1 MHLAPAVQPGGDLPP
16 KTEAEYRLFFVGDL
30 GHQPE
35 RGLTTLQSI
44 TALSQEA
51 GPASGLVLLGDITG
65 RDGLRSDDD
74 QTKAWLR
81 QIIEQLETQP
91 GAVFYAPGD
100 YELGQHGQFGRL
112 ERLER
117 FFDRH
122 CDKKVRFMPNNACSG
137 PDDEELHPGVGLIG
151 ASSAW
156 YLADWQQEEELNEG
170 CDYADRNS
178 FLLALTDEIKGY
190 RDQVKIVAMH
200 HPLQSNGNRGGRFSV
215 TQHLFPLTDLV
226 PGAYLPLPIIGS
238 LARGVQT
245 TAGSRRDLSNLLYK
259 ELVSDIERS
268 VEDEDMVIF
277 LGGHEHNMLYVEEEN
292 YHIVTAGSGS
302 ERAPAGGGNEAS
314 FAYGAIGFGELSF
327 HPSGKVFLS
336 FYQVHENGQRER
348 VFRRCIIVDR
358 FAANTPDLPTVAA
371 EPLNGNR
378 LRTTVYGDSLDE
390 HGNFYRSTFGR
401 TYRSMYYQ
409 PLQVDALFLDTIH
422 GGLAPLRRG
431 GGMTTQSLHLQGGD
445 GHRYQLRSVRKNPVQ
460 LLPGPLEQSYAADLT
475 RDALTSLHP
484 FAPLSL
490 PTMQQQLEL
499 LHVRP
504 SLYYVPKQAPLTS
517 FNDNF
522 GGEMYWLE
530 QRPDGDW
537 RGTGL
542 FANSEDI
549 VSNSSAREAIM
560 DSWKHQANQRDYLRA
575 RLFDLL
581 IGDWDR
587 HRDQWRWTTHEEGEL
602 TVYRPVPRDRDQV
615 YSNFDAGIIR
625 LAAWFVPH
633 ARKLRAF
640 SYDFEGGHWLFM
652 NGKWNDRFFLSEM
665 TKADFLAEARYI
677 ITHLDD
683 ATIDAGLA
691 LLPAEVQ
698 EESLETYDIDGKLKS
713 RRDQLEEIAL
723 LYYRHLAR
731 EVDITATNKDDFI
744 RVTAQAEGDLLV
756 ELFDADKEGKADER
770 YYSRLFLADDTREVR
785 IYGLD
790 GDDHFE
796 LLGQNSRKIRLRLIG
811 GTDDDQV
818 AAQGRLNAR
827 VYDHPEGLE
836 IIEGRAKVRDRRSQR
851 HPELNLYRFQDYQFD
866 YAIPLPQL
874 GFNVDDGFFV
884 GGGVQ
889 FIRHGF
895 KPDPF
900 AQEHKIQ
907 ASYGSLKTL
916 RLEYQTVFNNA
927 FGRYSDF
934 LLDAEYLSDNYIV
947 NFFGFGNETA
957 DAPRGDLD
965 FNRTRQGYFQFFPRV
980 RFRSRRNR
988 MAWEFG
994 PYYRSTELSRRSDG
1008 FLATVDLPDRLFSTQ
1023 RFVGLRAHFDYNNLA
1038 NPLLPDNGLVVRLG
1052 AQYNRN
1058 ITEGIDQDFRRFQ
1071 GSVSLY
1077 RFFNNQ
1083 IIGLATRIGFEH
1095 INGDFDFWQ
1104 AAQLG
1109 GRSNFRALR
1118 SERFLGNT
1126 AFYQNFDIRVRG
1138 FGFGKNTIPTIGGIL
1153 LGFDHG
1159 RVWLD
1164 GEDSEVWHFGYG
1176 GGIWMAPLGATILH
1190 LTYFTSQSGSRISFA
1205 AGFPF

>member
-1 MHLAPAVQPGGDLPP
+1 MHLAPAFQPGDELPP
-16 KTEAEYRLFFVGDL
+16 ETEAEYRLFFVGDL

-65 RDGLRSDDD
+65 RDGLGSDDEP
-74 QTKAWLR
+74 TKAWLR
-81 QIIEQLETQP
+81 LIIEELEAQA

-100 YELGQHGQFGRL
+100 YELGQRGQFGRL

-117 FFDRH
+117 FFDRN
-122 CDKKVRFMPNNACSG
+122 CEKKVRFMPNNGCSG
-137 PDDEELHPGVGLIG
+137 PDDKELFPGVGLIG

-156 YLADWQQEEELNEG
+156 YLADWRQEEELNEG
-170 CDYADRNS
+170 CDYLDRNS
-178 FLLALTDEIKGY
+178 FLLALTNEIKGY

-215 TQHLFPLTDLV
+215 TQHLFPLADLI

-238 LARGVQT
+238 LGRGIQT

-259 ELVSDIERS
+259 ELVSDIERT

-277 LGGHEHNMLYVEEEN
+277 LSGHEHNMLYVGEEN
-292 YHIVTAGSGS
+292 YHIITAGSGS
-302 ERAPAGGGNEAS
+302 ERAPAGGGNGAS
-314 FAYGAIGFGELSF
+314 FAYGAVGFGELSF
-327 HPSGKVFLS
+327 HSNGQVFLS
-336 FYQVHENGQRER
+336 FYQVNEQGQREQ
-348 VFRRCIIVDR
+348 VFRRCIIADR
-358 FAANTPDLPTVAA
+358 FAANQADLPPVPA
-371 EPLNGNR
+371 EVLPSDR
-378 LRTTVYGDSLDE
+378 LQSTVYGDSLE
-390 HGNFYRSTFGR
+390 KRSGFFRNTFGR
-401 TYRSMYYQ
+401 TYRRMYYQ
-409 PLQVDALFLDTIH
+409 PIELSALLLDTIH
-422 GGLAPLRRG
+422 GGLSPLRRG
-431 GGMTTQSLHLQGGD
+431 GGMTTQSLHLRGGD

-460 LLPGPLEQSYAADLT
+460 LLPGPMEQSFAADLT
-475 RDALTSLHP
+475 RDALTAIHP

-490 PTMQQQLEL
+490 PPMQERLDL
-499 LHVRP
+499 LHIRP
-504 SLYYVPKQAPLTS
+504 SLYYVSKQAALGS

-537 RGTGL
+537 SDSDL
-542 FANSEDI
+542 FDSSEDI
-549 VSNSSAREAIM
+549 ISNSAAREAIM
-560 DSWKHQANQRDYLRA
+560 DSWKHQADQRNYLRA
-575 RLFDLL
+575 RLFDFL

-587 HRDQWRWTTHEEGEL
+587 HRDQWRWASREEGKL
-602 TVYRPVPRDRDQV
+602 TYYRPVPRDRDQV
-615 YSNFDAGIIR
+615 YSNLDAGIIR
-625 LAAWFVPH
+625 LAAWFIPD
-633 ARKLRAF
+633 ARKVREF
-640 SYDFEGGHWLFM
+640 SYNYERAHWLFM

-665 TKADFLAEARYI
+665 TEVDFLAEAQYI

-723 LYYRHLAR
+723 LYYQHLAR
-731 EVDITATNKDDFI
+731 EVDVTATNKDDFI
-744 RVTAQAEGDLLV
+744 RVTAHAGGDLLV
-756 ELFDADKEGKADER
+756 ELFDADSEGAADER
-770 YYSRLFLADDTREVR
+770 YYSRLFSAKDTREVR

-796 LLGQNSRKIRLRLIG
+796 LLGENSSRIRLRLIG

-818 AAQGRLNAR
+818 AAMGRLTAR
-827 VYDHPEGLE
+827 VYDHPQGLE
-836 IIEGRAKVRDRRSQR
+836 INHDRSRIRDRRSQR

-866 YAIPLPQL
+866 YAIPLPLL
-874 GFNVDDGFFV
+874 GFNVDDGFFL
-884 GGGVQ
+884 GAGVQ

-900 AQEHKIQ
+900 AQEHIIQ

-916 RLEYQTVFNNA
+916 RLDYQAVFNNS
-927 FGRYSDF
+927 FGRYSDL
-934 LLDAEYLSDNYIV
+934 LLDAEYVSDNYIV

-957 DAPRGDLD
+957 DAPDGDLD
-965 FNRTRQGYFQFFPRV
+965 FNRTRQGYTHIYPRL
-980 RFRSRRNR
+980 RLRSRRNR
-988 MAWEFG
+988 MAWELG
-994 PYYRSTELSRRSDG
+994 PYYRSTELSRRNDG
-1008 FLATVDLPDRLFSTQ
+1008 FIATVDLPDRLFSKQ
-1023 RFVGLRAHFDYNNLA
+1023 HFLGLRAQFSYNNLA
-1038 NPLLPDNGLVVRLG
+1038 HPLLPDNGLVIQLG
-1052 AQYNRN
+1052 TQYNRN
-1058 ITEGIDQDFRRFQ
+1058 ISKGIDQDFRRIH

-1077 RFFNNQ
+1077 RFFGNQ
-1083 IIGLATRIGFEH
+1083 VFGLATRIGFDH
-1095 INGDFDFWQ
+1095 IDGNFDYWQ

-1126 AFYQNFDIRVRG
+1126 AFYQNFDIRLRG
-1138 FGFGKNTIPTIGGIL
+1138 FGFGKNTVPTVGGIL

-1164 GEDSEVWHFGYG
+1164 GEDSQLWHIGYG
-1176 GGIWMAPLGATILH
+1176 GGVWIAPLGAAILH
-1190 LTYFTSQSGSRISFA
+1190 LTYFTSESGSRLSFG